1 MVLKEIIK
9 ALNILERLLEKRN
22 EIPKNEFLQGALLWY
37 LYVAVQGSIDLALKI
52 ISELNLGVPETYAEA
67 IEILNAQNL
76 ISDKLKERL
85 LNMVKF
91 RHLLAHAYPAIQL
104 ERILDEIDHDIS
116 DIKMY
121 LRELSLNIKRFNKK
135 LEDF

>member
-104 ERILDEIDHDIS
+104 ERILDEIDHDIN